1 MNNGVEMNIL
11 RKIKE
16 GACIN
21 VSQAPFSWGR
31 EKSVKEH
38 IQREVRE
45 VILF

>member
-21 VSQAPFSWGR
+21 ARQAPFSRGR